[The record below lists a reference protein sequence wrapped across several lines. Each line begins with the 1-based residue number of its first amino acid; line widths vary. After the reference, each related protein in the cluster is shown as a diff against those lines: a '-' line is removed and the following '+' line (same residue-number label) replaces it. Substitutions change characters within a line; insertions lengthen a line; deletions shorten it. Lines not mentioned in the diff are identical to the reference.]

1 MRLKFLLSVLVM
13 MVLVCGIAAP
23 VAATPL
29 YDEIKDQTDKVGES
43 IVPGA
48 GGDQDAEE
56 IISQVETQITNIV
69 VTVRVIAAIAAVI
82 FVIWIGIVFFTSG
95 GNPIRLA
102 QAKTQVALF
111 FVSLICIFAAEP
123 IVRFILSWFI
133 DL

>member
-1 MRLKFLLSVLVM
+1 VNLRLLASILIIVF
-13 MVLVCGIAAP
+13 LVCGIAAP
-23 VAATPL
+23 VAAGNLWDT
-29 YDEIKDQTDKVGES
+29 IRDQTRSIGES